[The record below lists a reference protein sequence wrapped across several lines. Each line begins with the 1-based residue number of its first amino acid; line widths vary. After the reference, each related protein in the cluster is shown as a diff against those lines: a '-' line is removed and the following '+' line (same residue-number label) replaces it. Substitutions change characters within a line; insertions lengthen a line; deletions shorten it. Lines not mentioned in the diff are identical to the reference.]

1 MKSRKMRAALLR
13 TAGLPAPFA
22 DSRPFE
28 VTEVELSA
36 PGPGEVLVRIAAA
49 GICHSDLSAVT
60 GDRPRRLPAVAGH
73 EAAGIVVETGKGVTT
88 LEPGDHVVMVFVASC
103 GACAL
108 CLGGRPNLCQS
119 SWQARAEGTLQTGSR
134 RLSLAGEPLNH
145 WSGISAFAEYAVVTP
160 QSLVRVDA
168 DVPLDIAAIFGCAVV
183 TGVGAVMNTAKLTPG
198 SSAAVVG
205 LGGVGLSAM
214 LGALA
219 SGARWVAAIDIAP
232 GKLDLARTL
241 GATHV
246 YDASKPDCAERILD
260 ELGGADFVF
269 EMSGASPAARLAYQI
284 TGRGGTMVTAGL
296 PGPGQ
301 RLELPLA
308 DLVATERTVKGSY
321 MGSASPQRDI
331 PRYLDLFRAGRLPVD
346 RLRTATLSLDE
357 INAGFDRLAEGISVR
372 DVVDPWREA
381 PNSTASGSLGEKNCE
396 Q

>member
-1 MKSRKMRAALLR
+1 MKMRAAVLQS
-13 TAGLPAPFA
+13 AGKPAPFA
-22 DSRPFE
+22 ASRPFE
-28 VTEVELSA
+28 VTEVELSR

-73 EAAGIVVETGKGVTT
+73 EAAGVVEEVGAGVAAPR
-88 LEPGDHVVMVFVASC
+88 PGDHVVMVFVASC
-103 GACAL
+103 GACVL

-119 SWQARAEGTLQTGSR
+119 SWQARAQGTLQTGAR
-134 RLSLAGEPLNH
+134 RLSLAGQPLNH

-160 QSLVRVDA
+160 ESLVRVDA

-183 TGVGAVMNTAKLTPG
+183 TGVGAVMNTAKLPPG

-219 SGARWVAAIDIAP
+219 SGARWVAAIDVAP

-241 GATHV
+241 GATRV
-246 YDASKPDCAERILD
+246 YDAGKPDCADQILD
-260 ELGGADFVF
+260 EIGGAEFVF
-269 EMSGASPAARLAYQI
+269 EMSGASSAARLAYQI

-296 PGPGQ
+296 PSPAQ
-301 RLELPLA
+301 HLELPLA

-321 MGSASPQRDI
+321 MGSASPLRDI

-346 RLRTATLSLDE
+346 RLRTETLPLDE
-357 INAGFDRLAEGISVR
+357 INEAFDRMVSGTSVR
-372 DVVDPWREA
+372 DVVDPWRS
-381 PNSTASGSLGEKNCE
+381 PSNSE
-396 Q
+396 

>member
-1 MKSRKMRAALLR
+1 MRAAVLR
-13 TAGLPAPFA
+13 TAGLPVPFA
-22 DSRPFE
+22 DSKPFE
-28 VTEVELSA
+28 VTDVELSG
-36 PGPGEVLVRIAAA
+36 PGPGEVLVKIAAA
-49 GICHSDLSAVT
+49 GVCHSDLSAVT
-60 GDRPRRLPAVAGH
+60 GHRPRRLPAVAGH
-73 EAAGIVVETGKGVTT
+73 EAAGVVEETGAGVTG
-88 LEPGDHVVMVFVASC
+88 LAPGDHVVMVFVASC

-119 SWQARAEGTLQTGSR
+119 SWQARAEGTLQTGAR
-134 RLSLAGEPLNH
+134 HLSLAGLPLNH

-160 QSLVRVDA
+160 QSLVRVDT
-168 DVPLDIAAIFGCAVV
+168 DLPLDIAAIFGCAVI
-183 TGVGAVMNTAKLTPG
+183 TGVGAVVNTAKLTPG

-219 SGARWVAAIDIAP
+219 SGARLVAAVDVSP
-232 GKLDLARTL
+232 GKLELARTL

-246 YDASKPDCAERILD
+246 YDARKPDCAEQILD

-269 EMSGASPAARLAYQI
+269 EMSGAAAAARLAYQV

-296 PGPGQ
+296 PDPAQ

-321 MGSASPQRDI
+321 MGSASPLRDI

-346 RLRTATLSLDE
+346 RLRTATLPLDE
-357 INAGFDRLAEGISVR
+357 INEAFDRMVSGTSVR
-372 DVVDPWREA
+372 DVVDPWKSA
-381 PNSTASGSLGEKNCE
+381 PAPAAATAGG
-396 Q
+396 